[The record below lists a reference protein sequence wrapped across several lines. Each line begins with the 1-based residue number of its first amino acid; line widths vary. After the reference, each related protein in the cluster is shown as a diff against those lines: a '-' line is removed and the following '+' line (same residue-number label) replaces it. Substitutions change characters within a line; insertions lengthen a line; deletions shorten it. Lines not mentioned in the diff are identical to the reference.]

1 MSKKNAYEF
10 VTSFVGEYANDYRD
24 FYEYIING
32 GWEKD
37 YFSDWLDRISAD
49 CVYPTLDDI
58 IAECKFANRQIALYL
73 DVVEEQKEKSRINAI
88 SV

>member
-1 MSKKNAYEF
+1 MNSKNSQEPVKHHKLIVKQYYS
-10 VTSFVGEYANDYRD
+10 TEYV
-24 FYEYIING
+24 ING

-49 CVYPTLDDI
+49 CGYPTLDDI